1 MVVILRS
8 RAIKIEDRKEQILES
23 LDLLSKRWRSWKV
36 DKDIRRLNAELEE
49 LEEIELNEKMLNYH
63 MGEEYD
69 PIDGH
74 GKSCCY

>member
-1 MVVILRS
+1 
-8 RAIKIEDRKEQILES
+8 
-23 LDLLSKRWRSWKV
+23 
-36 DKDIRRLNAELEE
+36 LEE
-49 LEEIELNEKMLNYH
+49 LEEIEINEKMLNYH